1 MVLVGA
7 TAGCDVNSALKQV
20 SEARRLSAGLLVQ
33 FTRQF
38 SPIRREERDRL
49 RDRRVQWR
57 FFTLKGRLTVHEA
70 DEDPVMDSLAPCFA
84 LPPCRG

>member
-33 FTRQF
+33 FTKEF
-38 SPIRREERDRL
+38 SPI
-49 RDRRVQWR
+49 
-57 FFTLKGRLTVHEA
+57 G
-70 DEDPVMDSLAPCFA
+70 
-84 LPPCRG
+84 